1 MKDAAQPTSLS
12 RRRRRGRNVLANHG
26 PGHKNYQNEQKK
38 AALHEALNSPKIFL
52 GCKIGV
58 KPFMNSRMSSQS
70 IGMRTLCV
78 FVFCLAF
85 ALVDAAAKQRHCTFR
100 VHAQANPQDTDVFS
114 ISARATSTGKNIAI
128 EKLPWIS
135 ENDVIAFSPYPAPDG
150 TFGALFQLDAH
161 GRTVLDTLSVERR
174 GGFLFVLINGR
185 MITELQIDKRV
196 SDGKIYVPAGLTAA
210 DVELMKKQWRL
221 PGERKR

>member
-1 MKDAAQPTSLS
+1 MENAAQPTSFS
-12 RRRRRGRNVLANHG
+12 RRGGRRRYVLAEHG
-26 PGHKNYQNEQKK
+26 PSRKNCQNEQNK

-52 GCKIGV
+52 GCKIAV

-85 ALVDAAAKQRHCTFR
+85 ALLDAAAKERHCTFR
-100 VHAQANPQDTDVFS
+100 VHAQANPQDTDAFS
-114 ISARATSTGKNIAI
+114 ISAHATSSGKDIAI
-128 EKLPWIS
+128 QKLPWIT
-135 ENDVIAFSPYPAPDG
+135 EHDVMAFSPYPAKDG
-150 TFGALFQLDAH
+150 TFGALFQLDDH
-161 GRTVLDTLSVERR
+161 GRVVLDTLSVERR

-221 PGERKR
+221 PGQPKR